1 MDIPIQ
7 WLRTSM
13 TAPVPASPTTPLP
26 VGTVTFLFTDIV
38 GSTTMWEAQREAMRV
53 SLARHDALLRRCIED
68 HGGYVVKT
76 TGDGFH
82 AAFANVSDA
91 LEAAVAGQKAL
102 LAEPWPEAAA
112 IRVRMALHSG
122 AAELRDGDYYGPTV
136 NRAARLA
143 ALGHGGQTLL
153 SEITYDLCRDL
164 APPGMT
170 FRLLGEHS
178 LKGLSRR
185 EAIYEACH
193 PGLPQAF
200 PPLQTLLERIDENT
214 PSIAVLPFTDLS
226 PEKDQ
231 EYFADGLAEELLS
244 VLSKIHGVRVASRTS
259 AFSFKGTKL
268 DLPTVAQ
275 KLNVATI
282 LEGSVRKAGK
292 RVRVGA
298 HLIRATTDSHLWSRS
313 YDRELDDI
321 FVVQDEIAQA
331 VVEELRTTLLG
342 TKPDASV
349 SAQAKAEVQAAGM
362 GRGKDTQA
370 YELYLQGRFY
380 GDRFT
385 PDDAAKGIEYYRRAV
400 ALDPE
405 FALAWAWLARSYA
418 DQAAYAWA
426 PAAEA
431 FERARDAAEQS
442 LQLNPDLAEGHAVLG
457 LCRLANDRNWHGA
470 EASFRRA
477 LELAPGNVLVLRHAA
492 ILAACLGRNDESIAL
507 LRRAVTLDPL
517 SVPAQRL
524 LGQRCL
530 HAGLLKDAEAA
541 LQKTVELNPRGG
553 FTYYWLGMSHL
564 ANGRAQEALSTFKR
578 EVNDVFS
585 LLGLVIAEHALGH
598 RAEADAALQSLC
610 ATHADGAAFQ
620 IAGAYAYLGD
630 ADQAFAWLERA
641 DAQRDPGLV
650 EVKAEILLRNLYDD
664 PRWRAFLQKMG
675 LEDQAAR
682 VLVKT

>member
-1 MDIPIQ
+1 M
-7 WLRTSM
+7 TSP
-13 TAPVPASPTTPLP
+13 APASATRTLP

-38 GSTTMWEAQREAMRV
+38 GSTTLWEVQREAMRI
-53 SLARHDALLRRCIED
+53 SLARHDALLRRCIEQ
-68 HGGYVVKT
+68 HGGHVVKT

-82 AAFANVSDA
+82 AAFANPSDA
-91 LEAAVAGQKAL
+91 VEAAIAGQRAL
-102 LAEPWPEAAA
+102 HAEPWSEAA
-112 IRVRMALHSG
+112 IRVRMALHTG

-153 SEITYDLCRDL
+153 SEITHELCRDL

-170 FRLLGEHS
+170 FKLLGEHS

-185 EAIYEACH
+185 EAVYEVCH

-200 PPLQTLLERIDENT
+200 PPLQTLLAPIDENT

-231 EYFADGLAEELLS
+231 EYFADGLAEELLN

-259 AFSFKGTKL
+259 AFSFKGTTV

-298 HLIRATTDSHLWSRS
+298 HLIAATTDSQLWSQS

-321 FVVQDEIAQA
+321 FSVQDEIAQA
-331 VVEELRTTLLG
+331 VVKELRATLLG
-342 TKPDASV
+342 TKQDASAT
-349 SAQAKAEVQAAGM
+349 AQVEAEVQAAGI
-362 GRGKDTQA
+362 GRGNDADA

-380 GDRFT
+380 VDRFT
-385 PDDAAKGIEYYRRAV
+385 RVDAARGIEYYRQAV
-400 ALDPE
+400 ALEPE
-405 FALAWAWLARSYA
+405 FALAWAWLARAYA

-457 LCRLANDRNWHGA
+457 LCRLAHDRNWRGA

-477 LELAPGNVLVLRHAA
+477 LELAPGNALVLRHAA
-492 ILAACLGRNDESIAL
+492 ILAACLGRNDEAIAL
-507 LRRAVTLDPL
+507 VQRAVALDPL

-530 HAGLLKDAEAA
+530 YAGLFADAEAA
-541 LQKTVELNPRGG
+541 LQRTLELNPSGG
-553 FTYYWLGMSHL
+553 FTHYWLGMSRL
-564 ANGRAQEALSTFKR
+564 ASGRREEALAAFKR
-578 EVNDVFS
+578 EVNEVFS
-585 LLGLVIAEHALGH
+585 LLGLTVGEHVLGH
-598 RAEADAALQSLC
+598 RVEADAALRELIDK
-610 ATHADGAAFQ
+610 HADGAAFQ
-620 IAGAYAYLGD
+620 IAGAYAYTGD
-630 ADQAFAWLERA
+630 ADQAFAWLKRA

-650 EVKAEILLRNLYDD
+650 EVKAEILLRNLYGD
-664 PRWRAFLQKMG
+664 PRWRAFLQDMG
-675 LEDQAAR
+675 LEEPPAVAR
-682 VLVKT
+682 PSAL

>member
-1 MDIPIQ
+1 
-7 WLRTSM
+7 M
-13 TAPVPASPTTPLP
+13 TPTVPATAAKTLP

-38 GSTTMWEAQREAMRV
+38 GSTSLWEAQGEAMRI
-53 SLARHDALLRRCIED
+53 SLARHDALLRRCIEQ
-68 HGGYVVKT
+68 HGGCVVKT

-82 AAFANVSDA
+82 AAFASPSDA
-91 LEAAVAGQKAL
+91 IQAAIAGQTAL
-102 LAEPWPEAAA
+102 HGEPWSEGVA
-112 IRVRMALHSG
+112 IRVRMALHTG

-153 SEITYDLCRDL
+153 SEITHDLCRDQ
-164 APPGMT
+164 APSGMT
-170 FRLLGEHS
+170 FKLLGEHS

-185 EAIYEACH
+185 EAVYEVCH

-200 PPLQTLLERIDENT
+200 PPLQTLLSPLDENT

-244 VLSKIHGVRVASRTS
+244 LLSKIHGVRVASRTS

-268 DLPTVAQ
+268 DLPAVAN
-275 KLNVATI
+275 KLSVATV

-298 HLIRATTDSHLWSRS
+298 HLIRAATDSHLWSES

-321 FVVQDEIAQA
+321 FSVQDEIAQA
-331 VVEELRTTLLG
+331 VVKELRTTLLG
-342 TKPDASV
+342 AAQDASATEQV
-349 SAQAKAEVQAAGM
+349 RAEVRAAGI
-362 GRGKDTQA
+362 GRGKDAGA
-370 YELYLQGRFY
+370 YELYLQGRY
-380 GDRFT
+380 YVDRFT
-385 PDDAAKGIEYYRRAV
+385 PDDAAKGIEYYRQAI
-400 ALDPE
+400 AIDPE
-405 FALAWAWLARSYA
+405 FALAWAWLARAYA
-418 DQAAYAWA
+418 DQAAYAWQ
-426 PAAEA
+426 PAGEA

-457 LCRLANDRNWHGA
+457 LCRLANDWNWRGA

-477 LELAPGNVLVLRHAA
+477 LELSPGNALVLRHAA

-507 LRRAVTLDPL
+507 VRRAVTLDPL

-530 HAGLLKDAEAA
+530 YAGLLDDADAA
-541 LQKTVELNPRGG
+541 LQKTLELNPRGG
-553 FTYYWLGMSHL
+553 FTHYWLGMSHL
-564 ANGRAQEALSTFKR
+564 ANGRRDEALAAFGR
-578 EVNDVFS
+578 EVNEVFA
-585 LLGLVIAEHALGH
+585 LLGVAVGEHTLGH
-598 RAEADAALQSLC
+598 RPEADAALGRLI
-610 ATHADGAAFQ
+610 AKHADGAAFQ
-620 IAGAYAYLGD
+620 IAGAYAHAGD
-630 ADQAFAWLERA
+630 ADGAFAWLARA
-641 DAQRDPGLV
+641 QAQRDPGLV

-664 PRWRAFLQKMG
+664 SRWRPFLREMG
-675 LEDQAAR
+675 LES
-682 VLVKT
+682 

>member
-1 MDIPIQ
+1 M
-7 WLRTSM
+7 TS
-13 TAPVPASPTTPLP
+13 PVPASPSAALP

-38 GSTTMWEAQREAMRV
+38 GSTTLWEAQGEAMRV
-53 SLARHDALLRRCIED
+53 SMARHDSLLRRCIEE
-68 HGGYVVKT
+68 HRGHVVKT

-82 AAFANVSDA
+82 AAFANVLEA
-91 LEAAVAGQKAL
+91 IEAAVDGQKAL
-102 LAEPWPEAAA
+102 LAEPWSEAAA
-112 IRVRMALHSG
+112 IRVRMALHTG
-122 AAELRDGDYYGPTV
+122 DAQLRDGDYYGPTV

-143 ALGHGGQTLL
+143 ALGHGGQTLV

-164 APPGMT
+164 APSGMT
-170 FRLLGEHS
+170 FKRLGEHS

-185 EAIYEACH
+185 EAVYEVCD

-200 PPLQTLLERIDENT
+200 PPLQTLLAPIDENT

-259 AFSFKGTKL
+259 AFTFKGTKL

-275 KLNVATI
+275 KLSVATI

-298 HLIRATTDSHLWSRS
+298 HLIQAATDSYLWSQS

-331 VVEELRTTLLG
+331 VVKELRTTLLG
-342 TKPDASV
+342 AKPDATAT
-349 SAQAKAEVQAAGM
+349 AQVKAEVQAAGI
-362 GRGKDTQA
+362 GRGKDTEA

-380 GDRFT
+380 LDRFT
-385 PDDAAKGIEYYRRAV
+385 PGDAARGIEYYQRAV
-400 ALDPE
+400 ALEPE
-405 FALAWAWLARSYA
+405 FALAWAWLARAYA

-426 PAAEA
+426 PATEA

-457 LCRLANDRNWHGA
+457 LCRLANDRNWRGA

-477 LELAPGNVLVLRHAA
+477 LELAPGNALVLRHAA
-492 ILAACLGRNDESIAL
+492 ILAACLGRDDEAIAL

-530 HAGLLKDAEAA
+530 HAGLFKDAETA
-541 LQKTVELNPRGG
+541 LRKTLALNPRGG
-553 FTYYWLGMSHL
+553 FTHYWLGMSHL
-564 ANGRAQEALSTFKR
+564 ASGRHQEALSAFKQ
-578 EVNDVFS
+578 EINEVFS
-585 LLGLVIAEHALGH
+585 HLGRAVGEHALGH
-598 RAEADAALQSLC
+598 RREADAALRALIAQ
-610 ATHADGAAFQ
+610 HADGAAFQ
-620 IAGAYAYLGD
+620 IAGAYAYMD
-630 ADQAFAWLERA
+630 EADRAFTWLERA

-650 EVKAEILLRNLYDD
+650 EVKAEILLRNLYGD

-675 LEDQAAR
+675 LEDPLSTATTSPGAI
-682 VLVKT
+682 

>member
-1 MDIPIQ
+1 M
-7 WLRTSM
+7 T
-13 TAPVPASPTTPLP
+13 TAPVPASPTKPLP

-38 GSTTMWEAQREAMRV
+38 GSTTLWEAQREAMRV

-68 HGGYVVKT
+68 QGGCVVKT

-102 LAEPWPEAAA
+102 LAETWPEAAA
-112 IRVRMALHSG
+112 IRVRMGLHSG

-136 NRAARLA
+136 NRAARVA

-164 APPGMT
+164 APDGMT

-200 PPLQTLLERIDENT
+200 PPLQTLLDPIDENT

-226 PEKDQ
+226 PQKDQ
-231 EYFADGLAEELLS
+231 EYFADGLAEELLGL
-244 VLSKIHGVRVASRTS
+244 LSKIHGVRVASRTS

-282 LEGSVRKAGK
+282 LEGSVRKAGE
-292 RVRVGA
+292 RVRVSA

-342 TKPDASV
+342 AKPDP
-349 SAQAKAEVQAAGM
+349 SATAQVKAEVQAAGI
-362 GRGKDTQA
+362 GRGKDAQA

-385 PDDAAKGIEYYRRAV
+385 PDDTAKGIEYYRQAV

-431 FERARDAAEQS
+431 FERARGAAEQS

-530 HAGLLKDAEAA
+530 QAGLLKDAEAA
-541 LQKTVELNPRGG
+541 LQRTFELNPRGG
-553 FTYYWLGMSHL
+553 FTHYWLGMSDL
-564 ANGRAQEALSTFKR
+564 ANGRRQDALSSFKR
-578 EVNDVFS
+578 EVNEVFS
-585 LLGLVIAEHALGH
+585 LLGVAIGEHALGH
-598 RAEADAALQSLC
+598 HTEAEAALQALS
-610 ATHADGAAFQ
+610 AAHADGAAFQ
-620 IAGAYAYLGD
+620 VAGAYAYLGD
-630 ADQAFAWLERA
+630 ADRAFAWLERA

-664 PRWRAFLQKMG
+664 PRWRAFLHKMG
-675 LEDQAAR
+675 LEDQSSAPGAR
-682 VLVKT
+682 RNAI